1 MVLLRQHLDLIGR
14 NEPIQRKA
22 KFWQSYVRALKGT
35 DDMKAPDAT
44 HYSRPRGFFRPLLS
58 DYSPFPKSIYEDPIH
73 AGDRITVPGYRYM
86 PVSRET
92 YGISPR
98 NIYPHHYSSSDRF
111 PSRPGTF

>member
-1 MVLLRQHLDLIGR
+1 MLRSHLDMIGR

-35 DDMKAPDAT
+35 DDMRAPES
-44 HYSRPRGFFRPLLS
+44 SRRPHGIFRPLITS
-58 DYSPFPKSIYEDPIH
+58 EFPEFSAWPHSKSIYDEPIH
-73 AGDRITVPGYRYM
+73 PHDRINVPGYRYN

-92 YGISPR
+92 YGVSPR

-111 PSRPGTF
+111 RPGVY